1 MLKNF
6 VRIKASPLKNSKFF
20 YSTPKEILNFYNL
33 SLENSKVPQPGGADI
48 KCNSLPIP
56 VAQDTFLVVHH
67 SPKTVSIS
75 FCIIAKILQWFQE
88 ALIKFY
94 RD

>member
-33 SLENSKVPQPGGADI
+33 SLENSMVPQPGGADI
-48 KCNSLPIP
+48 TCNSHPIP
-56 VAQDTFLVVHH
+56 VVQDTILVVHN
-67 SPKTVSIS
+67 SPKTVSIFVS
-75 FCIIAKILQWFQE
+75 LP
-88 ALIKFY
+88 KFLSDFKN
-94 RD
+94 RW

>member
-33 SLENSKVPQPGGADI
+33 SLENSMVPQPGGADI
-48 KCNSLPIP
+48 KCNSHPIP
-56 VAQDTFLVVHH
+56 VVQDTILVVQDTTLVVHN
-67 SPKTVSIS
+67 SPKTVSIFVS
-75 FCIIAKILQWFQE
+75 LP
-88 ALIKFY
+88 KFLSDFKN
-94 RD
+94 RL

>member
-33 SLENSKVPQPGGADI
+33 SLENSMVPQPGGADI
-48 KCNSLPIP
+48 KCNSHPYSCSAGHDSRS
-56 VAQDTFLVVHH
+56 AQ
-67 SPKTVSIS
+67 
-75 FCIIAKILQWFQE
+75 
-88 ALIKFY
+88 
-94 RD
+94 

>member
-33 SLENSKVPQPGGADI
+33 SLENSMVPQPGGADI
-48 KCNSLPIP
+48 KCNSHPIP
-56 VAQDTFLVVHH
+56 VVQDTILVVQDTILVVHN
-67 SPKTVSIS
+67 SPKTVSIFVS
-75 FCIIAKILQWFQE
+75 LP
-88 ALIKFY
+88 KFLSDFKN
-94 RD
+94 R

>member
-33 SLENSKVPQPGGADI
+33 SLENSMVPQPGGADI
-48 KCNSLPIP
+48 KCNSHPIP
-56 VAQDTFLVVHH
+56 VVQDTILVVQDTILVVHN
-67 SPKTVSIS
+67 SPKTVSIFVS
-75 FCIIAKILQWFQE
+75 LP
-88 ALIKFY
+88 KFLSDFKN
-94 RD
+94 RL